1 MRSPRIGVLQRL
13 EKGRCMTLTARLLF
27 GFVLIA
33 AAGFYFLVKETVKR
47 VERQYLEALEEPM
60 VDAAH
65 VLAALLEQDF
75 RDGKLDASR
84 FAATFQAASSRNFV
98 AKIYSVVKTHI
109 SLEAYVTD
117 EKGILL
123 FDSSGRVS
131 PGTDLSARR
140 DVRLTLQ
147 GSYGARSTRTDDK
160 DDDSSVM
167 YVGAPVLHEGRI
179 VGVVSV
185 SKPQRSVFQFRD
197 ETQTW
202 LQWRIGGIVFC
213 MVLGSFLL
221 ARWAARP
228 VERLTAHAEAIARG
242 ERPPTPQLV
251 GQDMKT
257 LGLAFEKMRD
267 ELEGRE
273 YVENYVQTLTHE
285 LKSPVAAIRGAAELL
300 AEAPPEAQRA
310 KFLANIGLET
320 HRLQDLIDRLLEL
333 SSLEKKKSLD
343 EKREISLSSVVEG
356 AIDHLLPAA
365 QRKGLTIE
373 RSIAPDIQI
382 CGDAFLLEVAVMNLL
397 QNALDFSPDH
407 GCIRVG
413 LEQAGD
419 VVRCVIRDEG
429 PGVPEFA
436 QQRVFERFYSLPRP
450 ASGHKSSGLGLCF
463 VREIAQLHGGTVSL
477 KNDLDR
483 GAIAELVLPLRKTS

>member
-1 MRSPRIGVLQRL
+1 
-13 EKGRCMTLTARLLF
+13 MTLTARLLF

-47 VERQYLEALEEPM
+47 VERQYLEAMEEPM

-65 VLAALLEQDF
+65 VLAASLEQDI
-75 RDGKLDASR
+75 REGTLDPSR
-84 FAATFQAASSRNFV
+84 FAATFHSASSRTFE
-98 AKIYSVVKTHI
+98 AKIYSVLKTQI
-109 SLEAYVTD
+109 NLGAYVTD
-117 EKGILL
+117 EKGVLL
-123 FDSSGRVS
+123 FDSGGRIP
-131 PGTDLSARR
+131 PGTDLSFRR

-147 GSYGARSTRTDDK
+147 GIYGARSTRTDDK

-167 YVGAPVLHEGRI
+167 YVGAPVFHDGRI
-179 VGVVSV
+179 LGVVSV

-197 ETQTW
+197 ETHAW
-202 LQWRIGGIVFC
+202 LQWRIGGIIFC

-242 ERPPTPQLV
+242 ERPPTPKLE
-251 GQDMKT
+251 GHDMKT

-300 AEAPPEAQRA
+300 AEDPPEAQRA
-310 KFLANIGLET
+310 KFLANISQET

-343 EKREISLSSVVEG
+343 ENQEISLSAVVEG
-356 AIDHLLPAA
+356 SIDHLVPAA
-365 QRKGLTIE
+365 QRRGLSIE
-373 RSIAPDIQI
+373 RSIAPDIKV

-397 QNALDFSPDH
+397 QNALDFSPNH
-407 GCIRVG
+407 GSIRVG
-413 LEQAGD
+413 LEQGSD
-419 VVRCVIRDEG
+419 VVRCFIEDDG

-450 ASGHKSSGLGLCF
+450 ASVHKSSGLGLCF
-463 VREIAQLHGGTVSL
+463 VREIAQLHGGTVGL
-477 KNDLDR
+477 KNR
-483 GAIAELVLPLRKTS
+483 PEHGAVAELVLPLRKTC

>member
-1 MRSPRIGVLQRL
+1 
-13 EKGRCMTLTARLLF
+13 MTLTARLLF

-65 VLAALLEQDF
+65 VLAASLEQDI
-75 RDGKLDASR
+75 RDGKVDPSR
-84 FAATFQAASSRNFV
+84 FAATFHAASSRTFE
-98 AKIYSVVKTHI
+98 AKIYSVLKSQI
-109 SLEAYVTD
+109 NLAAYVTD
-117 EKGILL
+117 EKGVML
-123 FDSSGRVS
+123 FDSSGRVP
-131 PGTDLSARR
+131 PGTDLSSRR

-147 GSYGARSTRTDDK
+147 GIYGARSTRTDDK

-167 YVGAPVLHEGRI
+167 YVGAPVFHDGRI
-179 VGVVSV
+179 LGVVSV

-197 ETQTW
+197 ETHAW
-202 LQWRIGGIVFC
+202 LQWRIGGIIFC

-242 ERPPTPQLV
+242 ERPSTPKLE
-251 GQDMKT
+251 GHDMKT

-300 AEAPPEAQRA
+300 AEDPPEAQRA
-310 KFLANIGLET
+310 KFLANIGQET

-343 EKREISLSSVVEG
+343 DEQEISFSALVDG

-365 QRKGLTIE
+365 QRRGLSTE
-373 RSIAPDIQI
+373 RIIIPDIKI

-413 LEQAGD
+413 LERMNE
-419 VVRCVIRDEG
+419 VVRCYIEDEG

-477 KNDLDR
+477 KNR
-483 GAIAELVLPLRKTS
+483 PVCGAVAELILPLRKTC